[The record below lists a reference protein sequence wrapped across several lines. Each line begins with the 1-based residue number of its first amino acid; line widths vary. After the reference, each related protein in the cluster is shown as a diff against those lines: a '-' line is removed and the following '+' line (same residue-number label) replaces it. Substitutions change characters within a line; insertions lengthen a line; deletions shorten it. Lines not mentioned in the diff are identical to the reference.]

1 MLTPTHPGFGGSL
14 GKLGSV
20 SALEDRLRA
29 SLRETM
35 KSRDAVAKSAIRSAL
50 GAIDN
55 AGSVGVNNN
64 PELSSRSGSI
74 AGSVQGLGA
83 GDTARRELDE
93 GQIIEIV
100 RAEVTNR
107 SMAATEYEELG
118 RIDEADRLR
127 SECDVLLRLLPNDV
141 AG

>member
-1 MLTPTHPGFGGSL
+1 
-14 GKLGSV
+14 
-20 SALEDRLRA
+20 
-29 SLRETM
+29 M

>member
-1 MLTPTHPGFGGSL
+1 MSHDRRTGTL

-29 SLRETM
+29 SLKEAV
-35 KSRDAVAKSAIRSAL
+35 KSRDAVARSAIRSAL

-64 PELSSRSGSI
+64 PDLSSRSSGRI

-83 GDTARRELDE
+83 GDAARRELDE

-107 SMAATEYEELG
+107 NMAATEYEELG

-127 SECDVLLRLLPNDV
+127 SECDVLLRLLPNDI

>member
-1 MLTPTHPGFGGSL
+1 MVTNPAHRDTGQTWISECPRRSVTSLPEGSHE
-14 GKLGSV
+14 V
-20 SALEDRLRA
+20 PP
-29 SLRETM
+29 
-35 KSRDAVAKSAIRSAL
+35 RDSEVGDPFRP

-64 PELSSRSGSI
+64 PDLSSRSGHI
-74 AGSVQGLGA
+74 AGSVQGLAA
-83 GDTARRELDE
+83 GDAARRELDE

-107 SMAATEYEELG
+107 NTAAEEYEELG

-127 SECDVLLRLLPNDV
+127 SECDVLLRLLTNEI